1 MRSSPASAFRALRY
15 PDYRRWATADFVSVT
30 GAWMQN
36 LGLNWFVLTKTGSP
50 GLLGLSLLFQAL
62 PGVLLASWAGAL
74 ADRWP
79 AQRVL
84 YVTQE
89 IGRAHV

>member
-1 MRSSPASAFRALRY
+1 MKGRTAVRSSPASAFRALRY

-50 GLLGLSLLFQAL
+50 GLLGLSFCSRHFRACCS
-62 PGVLLASWAGAL
+62 PRGRA
-74 ADRWP
+74 RWP
-79 AQRVL
+79 TGGPRSGCC
-84 YVTQE
+84 T
-89 IGRAHV
+89 